1 MYSTCIFCSGP
12 LGANEALEDFPVGR
26 RLAFDAWKGRL
37 WAICPRCARWNLAPI
52 EERWEA
58 VEDAEKRFRAARL
71 RVNSENIGLARLP
84 DGTDLIRVGEALPG
98 ELAAWRYG
106 SQLARRRKRYLTAG
120 VIAGTASLG
129 ALGLLA
135 TGAVGVVG
143 VLFGWAVVE
152 DFLRRRGEARV
163 VHRLSPAQSPTGRTH
178 LIQET
183 HLAWARVEADPH
195 DRLVLRIPKRHG
207 RLALVG
213 RIRSLPRLTLED
225 DVARR
230 VLARAMVHVNE
241 GGGSKRVIE
250 HAVADLAAAGDPEEL
265 LRTTARRGLDL
276 GQAFATTPL
285 LHVPGLV
292 KIDRGRKRMR
302 LFTYSGRRVPEGLRP
317 PDLLALEM
325 ALHEES
331 ERRALEGEL
340 AELEEAWREAE
351 EIAGIA
357 DALPDDLPEELP
369 RART

>member
-1 MYSTCIFCSGP
+1 MYSTCIFCSGA
-12 LGANEALEDFPVGR
+12 LGSNEALETFPVGR
-26 RLAFDAWKGRL
+26 RLAFDGWKGRL

-71 RVNSENIGLARLP
+71 RVSSENVGLARLP

-106 SQLARRRKRYLTAG
+106 SQLARRRKRYMVAG
-120 VIAGTASLG
+120 AVAGTASLAALGLFVTG
-129 ALGLLA
+129 ALGGMA
-135 TGAVGVVG
+135 
-143 VLFGWAVVE
+143 VLFGYAAVE
-152 DFLRRRGEARV
+152 DVLRKRGEARV
-163 VHRLSPAQSPTGRTH
+163 VHRLPPAQSPTGRTV
-178 LIQET
+178 LIQEA
-183 HLAWARVEADPH
+183 HLAWARVEADPE

-207 RLALVG
+207 ELSLIG
-213 RIRSLPRLTLED
+213 RVRSLPRLTLED

-265 LRTTARRGLDL
+265 VRATARRGLDL

-292 KIDRGRKRMR
+292 KIERGRKRR
-302 LFTYSGRRVPEGLRP
+302 LFSGREPADKPRRPE
-317 PDLLALEM
+317 LLALEM

-331 ERRALEGEL
+331 ERRALAGEL
-340 AELEEAWREAE
+340 AELEAAWREAD

-357 DALPDDLPEELP
+357 DALPDELP
-369 RART
+369 PGG